1 MCHRYGSFSK
11 MLSSNNNKN
20 LKQSAY
26 NLNPNYRYNPI
37 HNSYEHQ
44 TNLEPFYS
52 NKNITLGADCNYD
65 INNRFRKTAQK
76 DNINKD
82 QSTAYIKMI
91 IPVVE
96 GIRENQ
102 EKIINILQGY
112 KQDKGIQEINNN
124 KHQKENN
131 NKKDNDQNKSD
142 ELLDIINKLNEDLG
156 SMKEELSSLKKSDEE
171 NKKIIESNKIEIKNL
186 KNEIETKDNL
196 NKNNI
201 DEKDKKIKELE
212 ESLSKMKSEKQDMD
226 NKKNREIENLKKELN
241 QIKNSNIFAEKLNN
255 MEKNIEILMNS
266 VNCFKNNQ
274 NTLFT
279 STSVPL
285 INNSEIISIN
295 DGKFKL
301 TNPNNKKDE

>member
-44 TNLEPFYS
+44 TNLEPYYL

-65 INNRFRKTAQK
+65 INNRFRKTTQK

-82 QSTAYIKMI
+82 QSTSYIKMI

>member
-11 MLSSNNNKN
+11 VYSSNNNKN

-52 NKNITLGADCNYD
+52 NKNFTLGADYNYD
-65 INNRFRKTAQK
+65 INNRFRKTTQK

-82 QSTAYIKMI
+82 QSTSYIKMI

-112 KQDKGIQEINNN
+112 KQDKEIQEINNN
-124 KHQKENN
+124 KLQKENN
-131 NKKDNDQNKSD
+131 NKKDNDQNKRD

-171 NKKIIESNKIEIKNL
+171 NKKIIESNKIEIINL

-241 QIKNSNIFAEKLNN
+241 QIKNTNIFAEKLNN

>member
-11 MLSSNNNKN
+11 MLSSSNNKN

-52 NKNITLGADCNYD
+52 NKNFTLGADCNYD